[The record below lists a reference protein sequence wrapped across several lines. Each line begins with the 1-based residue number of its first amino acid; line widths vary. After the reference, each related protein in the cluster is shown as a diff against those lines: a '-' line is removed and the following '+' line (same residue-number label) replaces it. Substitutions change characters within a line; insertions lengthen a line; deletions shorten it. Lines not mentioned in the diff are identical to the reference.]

1 MMKETQ
7 LHVALVAEPKSMP
20 AGWTRFESGAKAD
33 EPHKEYCSRHV
44 LTRATI
50 ETEADARRA

>member
-1 MMKETQ
+1 MRKETQ

-20 AGWTRFESGAKAD
+20 AGWTRVESDAKAD

-44 LTRATI
+44 LTRAII
-50 ETEADARRA
+50 ETEANGRRA